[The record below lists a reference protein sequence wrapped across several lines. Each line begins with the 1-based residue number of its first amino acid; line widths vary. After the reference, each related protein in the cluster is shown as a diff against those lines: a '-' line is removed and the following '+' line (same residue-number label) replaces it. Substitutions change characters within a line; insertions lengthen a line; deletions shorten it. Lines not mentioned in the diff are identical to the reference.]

1 MIGFCNTSVR
11 LTSLSVV
18 GLVGHSLLKGA
29 VALDVDNVPSLV
41 ALEVCA
47 QVFNTLCLVR
57 TREHVSRAAPVSLG
71 VRHGDGVCFV
81 TPSHLQ
87 ETIWIN

>member
-1 MIGFCNTSVR
+1 M
-11 LTSLSVV
+11 V

-47 QVFNTLCLVR
+47 QVFYALRLVG
-57 TREHVSRAAPVSLG
+57 TREHISRATPVSLR
-71 VRHGDGVCFV
+71 VRHLEGFV
-81 TPSHLQ
+81 FPLRLDQTCK
-87 ETIWIN
+87 E